1 MALLGRGQAVVE
13 QLCLVVVLLELCT
26 LGTRFDTFDLLR
38 ILWICAFGLCCRRPG
53 LESVGPVVDSAF
65 VDRVATL
72 PIAVEV
78 HDGANRSVDGKFLPV
93 GSETRQLGVEVAE
106 ASTL

>member
-1 MALLGRGQAVVE
+1 M
-13 QLCLVVVLLELCT
+13 LLELCT
-26 LGTRFDTFDLLR
+26 LGPRFDTLYLLR
-38 ILWICAFGLCCRRPG
+38 IFWVRAFGLCCRWPG
-53 LESVGPVVDSAF
+53 IESVGPVVDSAF

-72 PIAVEV
+72 SIAVEV

-106 ASTL
+106 APTL